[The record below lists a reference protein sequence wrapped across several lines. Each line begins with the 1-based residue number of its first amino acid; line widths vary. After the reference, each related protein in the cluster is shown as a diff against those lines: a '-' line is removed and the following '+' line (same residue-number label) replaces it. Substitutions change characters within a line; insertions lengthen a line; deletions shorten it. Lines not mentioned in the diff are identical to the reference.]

1 MCLILFAW
9 QVRPDHPLVLAANRD
24 EYFRRPTR
32 PAHYWDDAPGV
43 LGGRDLEAGGS
54 WLGVDTRGR
63 VAAVTNYREPPR
75 ARAGELS
82 RGLLVSD
89 FLKGDKAAADY
100 LREVIRWQR
109 RYDAFNLLLADATG
123 LYFYSSR
130 EPDYRAL
137 APGCYGIS
145 NGELD
150 CPWPKVKKGK
160 QVLRRQLGSGQ
171 ALDSEAL
178 DSEALFDLLADDTPA
193 ADRELP
199 DTGVGLE
206 IERKLSP
213 IFINLDGYGT
223 RCSTVLIMG
232 AQGNVFFAERNFDAT
247 GKALDTG
254 RFEFSRKSR

>member
-1 MCLILFAW
+1 M
-9 QVRPDHPLVLAANRD
+9 
-24 EYFRRPTR
+24 
-32 PAHYWDDAPGV
+32 
-43 LGGRDLEAGGS
+43 
-54 WLGVDTRGR
+54 
-63 VAAVTNYREPPR
+63 
-75 ARAGELS
+75 
-82 RGLLVSD
+82 
-89 FLKGDKAAADY
+89 
-100 LREVIRWQR
+100 
-109 RYDAFNLLLADATG
+109 
-123 LYFYSSR
+123 
-130 EPDYRAL
+130 
-137 APGCYGIS
+137 
-145 NGELD
+145 
-150 CPWPKVKKGK
+150 KKGK

-171 ALDSEAL
+171 AL

-254 RFEFSRKSR
+254 RFEFSRNSR

>member
-178 DSEALFDLLADDTPA
+178 FDLLADDTPA

>member
-1 MCLILFAW
+1 VCLILVAW
-9 QVRPDHPLVLAANRD
+9 QMQPGYPLVMAANRD

-32 PAHYWDDAPGV
+32 AAHYWDDAPGV

-54 WLGVDTRGR
+54 WLGVDAAGR

-89 FLKGDKAAADY
+89 FLKGELAAADY
-100 LREVIRWQR
+100 LRETIRWKR
-109 RYDAFNLLLADATG
+109 RYDAFNLLLADVTG

-130 EPDYRAL
+130 EPDYREL

-150 CPWPKVKKGK
+150 CPWPKVNKGK
-160 QVLRRQLGSGQ
+160 QILRQQ
-171 ALDSEAL
+171 LDSGHVP
-178 DSEALFDLLADDTPA
+178 DSEALFDLLADAAPA

-206 IERKLSP
+206 TERKLSP

-223 RCSTVLIMG
+223 RSSTVLITD
-232 AQGNVFFAERNFDAT
+232 AQGKVFFAERNFDAT
-247 GKALDTG
+247 GKVQDTG
-254 RFEFSRKSR
+254 RFEFSSKSS

>member
-1 MCLILFAW
+1 VCLILVAW

-54 WLGVDTRGR
+54 WLGVDVSGR

-89 FLKGDKAAADY
+89 FLKGEKAAADY

-109 RYDAFNLLLADATG
+109 RYDAFNLLLADASG

-130 EPDYRAL
+130 EPDYHEL
-137 APGCYGIS
+137 APGWYGIS

-160 QVLRRQLGSGQ
+160 QVLRQLLESGHTP
-171 ALDSEAL
+171 
-178 DSEALFDLLADDTPA
+178 DSEALFDLLADTTPA
-193 ADRELP
+193 ADGQLP

-206 IERKLSP
+206 TERKLSP
-213 IFINLDGYGT
+213 VFINLDGYGT
-223 RCSTVLIMG
+223 RSSTVLIMEEEMKI
-232 AQGNVFFAERNFDAT
+232 FFAERNYDAT
-247 GKALDTG
+247 GTATG
-254 RFEFSRKSR
+254 TYRFEFSRKSR